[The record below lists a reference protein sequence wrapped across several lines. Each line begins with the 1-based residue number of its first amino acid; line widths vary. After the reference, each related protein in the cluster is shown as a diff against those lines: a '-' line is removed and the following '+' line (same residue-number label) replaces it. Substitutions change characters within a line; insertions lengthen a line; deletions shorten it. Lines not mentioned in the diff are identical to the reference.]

1 MKIVADLHIH
11 SKFSRATSPNMNLEV
26 LTAWSRIKG
35 ISLMGTGDFTQP
47 TWFSELE
54 KKMKETKNG
63 SGFYTIDNKEP
74 QIYFVPTA
82 EISCIYSKGGKVRRN
97 HIVLIAPSLRDA
109 KKINDVLGKKGNLVS
124 DGRPILGMDSE
135 VLVETI
141 LSVAPDTIIMP
152 AHIWTPWF
160 SMFGSN
166 SGFDSVEECFGK
178 QAKNIFAIETGLSS
192 DPEMNWRLSQL
203 DGISIVSNSDCH
215 SPSKIGREATVFD
228 IEPNFK
234 SLRNALKNPKK
245 GEEIL
250 YTIEFYPEEGKYHF
264 TGHRNCNYVQ
274 SPEVAAKE
282 GTICPICK
290 KQLTVGVMH
299 RVEELAD
306 RPFGFKDKKRPPYKS
321 LVPLLEIVAES
332 MDIKSTSSKKV
343 HDRFLEVIKEF
354 GTEFGVL
361 LDEPLE
367 KIKNFDEKLAD
378 GIRRMRE
385 GKINIKPG
393 YDGVFGVVKIWE
405 D

>member
-11 SKFSRATSPNMNLEV
+11 SKFSRATSPNMNLEI

-54 KKMKETKNG
+54 KKLKETRKG

-74 QIYFVPTA
+74 EIYFVPTA
-82 EISCIYSKGGKVRRN
+82 EIACIYSKNGKCRRN
-97 HIVLIAPSLRDA
+97 HIVLIAPSLVDA
-109 KKINDVLGKKGNLVS
+109 KRINEVLGKRGNLVS

-135 VLVETI
+135 ILAKTVLD
-141 LSVAPDTIIMP
+141 VAPNTIIMP

-166 SGFDSVEECFGK
+166 SGFDSVEECFES
-178 QAKNIFAIETGLSS
+178 QTKNIFAIETGLSS

-203 DGISIVSNSDCH
+203 DKMSIVSNSDCH
-215 SPSKIGREATVFD
+215 SPSKTGREATVFEID
-228 IEPNFK
+228 PNFA
-234 SLRNALKNPKK
+234 SLRNALKNSKK

-250 YTIEFYPEEGKYHF
+250 YTIEFYPEEGKYHYS
-264 TGHRNCNYVQ
+264 GHRNCNYVQ
-274 SPEVAAKE
+274 SPKDATKD
-282 GTICPICK
+282 GTICPVCK
-290 KQLTVGVMH
+290 KPLTVGVMH

-306 RPFGFKDKKRPPYKS
+306 RPFGYKDKNRPLYKS

-332 MDIKSTSSKKV
+332 MGIVSTTSKKV
-343 HDRFLEVIKEF
+343 HEEFLNIIKKF
-354 GTEFGVL
+354 NTEFNVL
-361 LDEPLE
+361 LDEPL
-367 KIKNFDEKLAD
+367 KNIAKYDKRLAD
-378 GIRRMRE
+378 GIKRMRE
-385 GKINIKPG
+385 GNINIIPG
-393 YDGVFGVVKIWE
+393 YDGVFGKVKIWK